1 MCAAARRL
9 WPPRPEPSRQPSRE
23 SLPLCR
29 LEVSGAHEPFEQMAE
44 AGVEDMQMT
53 RQFDVVDRLEPVN
66 CELALRLSGAYARV
80 DAVPMFALDYG
91 DVTLHVRPV
100 DPAHPAGFRAR
111 GTTLPVE
118 ERERM
123 RSSRIVLTPDVTAIA
138 GGVYWATS
146 SERSFARSSE

>member
-1 MCAAARRL
+1 
-9 WPPRPEPSRQPSRE
+9 
-23 SLPLCR
+23 
-29 LEVSGAHEPFEQMAE
+29 
-44 AGVEDMQMT
+44 MQMT

-80 DAVPMFALDYG
+80 DAVPMFALDYV

-100 DPAHPAGFRAR
+100 DPAQPAGFRAR
-111 GTTLPVE
+111 GTTLPV
-118 ERERM
+118 ERM